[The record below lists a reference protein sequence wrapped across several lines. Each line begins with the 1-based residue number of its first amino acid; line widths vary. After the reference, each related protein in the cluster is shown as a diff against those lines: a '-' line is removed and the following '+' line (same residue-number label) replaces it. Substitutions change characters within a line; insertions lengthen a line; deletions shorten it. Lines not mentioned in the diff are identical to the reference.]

1 MDLPDKASVWRPP
14 AATVTIFTPGLNDT
28 KQGSAD
34 SISSLDVELSGAC
47 LADDSLLRLVLSS
60 PPRISWL
67 DGAPL
72 DLESWD
78 LGITATDSPFIKI
91 YLEKKWVVLYVVN

>member
-34 SISSLDVELSGAC
+34 SDSSPVELSGAC

-60 PPRISWL
+60 LPRIS
-67 DGAPL
+67 
-72 DLESWD
+72 
-78 LGITATDSPFIKI
+78 
-91 YLEKKWVVLYVVN
+91 